1 MKTLVA
7 AFAIFLAFGTQ
18 AADYSVNF
26 KQLSTYS
33 NDYKIAKIKEARFQV
48 MATSKGGVLRY
59 CYKDYESN
67 FPYAPQ
73 KNPYFISQ
81 NLTFETQETTIKF
94 AKLIPLFNKFKDELQ
109 SDLKLGCSTDVY
121 LSGLVVSELE
131 DGSEAHS
138 DFTVYFKDNK
148 VVMAASSYQ
157 VELKASETLVID
169 LIPTVFYGKNW
180 QKRWADLDPAVGNP
194 QSNY

>member
-18 AADYSVNF
+18 AADFSVNF

-33 NDYKIAKIKEARFQV
+33 NDYKITKIKEARFQV
-48 MATSKGGVLRY
+48 MATSKGGILRY

-81 NLTFETQETTIKF
+81 NITLETQGTVVNF
-94 AKLIPLFNKFKDELQ
+94 GKLIPLFNKFKDELQ
-109 SDLKLGCSTDVY
+109 DDLKLGCGTNAY

-131 DGSEAHS
+131 DGSEARS
-138 DFTVYFKDNK
+138 DFTIYFKNNK
-148 VVMAASSYQ
+148 VTMAASAYHI
-157 VELKASETLVID
+157 ELEAGKTAIID
-169 LIPTVFYGKNW
+169 LIPSAFYAQSW
-180 QKRWADLDPAVGNP
+180 QRRWSDLDPAVGNP